1 MYTVIIPNSVKRDIK
16 KLDKP
21 VINKVLDLLKTLA
34 ENPHRGTLLSGAFSD
49 LFKLELRQQGINYR
63 IAYSINQNR
72 VEVYVFH
79 VGSRENFY
87 NELRRRI

>member
-1 MYTVIIPNSVKRDIK
+1 MYSVIIPNSVKRDIK

-21 VINKVLDLLKTLA
+21 VINMVLDLLKTLA
-34 ENPHRGTLLSGAFSD
+34 ENPHHGTQLSGSFSD
-49 LFKLELRQQGINYR
+49 LFKLEFRHKGIHYR

-87 NELRRRI
+87 DELKRRI